1 MADMTSTENS
11 AKALG
16 KIPFTMY
23 DAGWVVLCIGM
34 AIGAGPV
41 VMPIQIG
48 LKGIWVFILAFMI
61 AYPATYMLQKLYMNT
76 LSESEECEDYTN
88 IITQYLGSN
97 WGVALGVIYFLML
110 IHGIFIYS
118 LSVIFDSASYLH
130 TFGVTEGVL
139 SSSLIYRV
147 AVFAALIFI
156 ASKGE

>member
-34 AIGAGPV
+34 AIGAGTV

-97 WGVALGVIYFLML
+97 WGVALGVIT
-110 IHGIFIYS
+110 S
-118 LSVIFDSASYLH
+118 
-130 TFGVTEGVL
+130 
-139 SSSLIYRV
+139 
-147 AVFAALIFI
+147 
-156 ASKGE
+156 